1 MILLLHLAQDFDALF
16 TVASLVSL
24 LTLAV
29 LEIVLGI
36 DNIIF
41 ISIVAG
47 KLPKKLQGKARSI
60 GLMLALVM
68 RVALLFSITWV
79 IGMKGAIFHVLSVS
93 PFFVVDLPEFLINS
107 VLWSCSG
114 RDLIL
119 LGGGIFLLYKTTI
132 EIRHKIEGADDLQD
146 PTLKKV
152 TMNGAIMQIVF
163 IDIVFSFDSILTA
176 VGLVDNL
183 LIMIFAV
190 IIAMIIMLL
199 FSERVSNFVN
209 DNPTIKMLALAFLLM
224 IGMILIMDAF
234 HFHVPKGYVYFSMAF
249 SLMVEALNMRMQKKR
264 QLRIKAKIHD
274 EPKKVL

>member
-1 MILLLHLAQDFDALF
+1 MHLAQDFETLF
-16 TVASLVSL
+16 TFASLVSL
-24 LTLAV
+24 LTLTV

-47 KLPKKLQGKARSI
+47 KLPKKQQKKARSI

-79 IGMKGAIFHVLSVS
+79 IGMKGALFHVLGSAPYLVI
-93 PFFVVDLPEFLINS
+93 DLPADLVSS

-119 LGGGIFLLYKTTI
+119 LIGGIFLLYKTTI
-132 EIRHKIEGADDLQD
+132 EIRHKIEGADEQQD
-146 PTLKKV
+146 ASLKHA
-152 TMNGAIMQIVF
+152 TIRSAIMQIVL

-183 LIMIFAV
+183 LVMVLAVIFA
-190 IIAMIIMLL
+190 MIVMLL

-209 DNPTIKMLALAFLLM
+209 DNPTIKMLALSFLLM
-224 IGMILIMDAF
+224 IGMILVMDAF

-249 SLMVEALNMRMQKKR
+249 SLMVESLNMRMHKKR
-264 QLRIKAKIHD
+264 QINKTKRD
-274 EPKKVL
+274 ENPNK

>member
-1 MILLLHLAQDFDALF
+1 MHLEQDFHSLF
-16 TVASLVSL
+16 TIASMVSL
-24 LTLAV
+24 LTLSV

-47 KLPKKLQGKARSI
+47 KLPKKEQKKARTI
-60 GLMLALVM
+60 GLMLALIM
-68 RVALLFSITWV
+68 RVALLFSITLV
-79 IGMKGAIFHVLSVS
+79 VGMKGALFHVLSES
-93 PFFVVDLPEFLINS
+93 PFLLLNLPPGTEDI

-119 LGGGIFLLYKTTI
+119 LAGGIFLLYKTTI
-132 EIRHKIEGADDLQD
+132 EIRHKIEGAEDLVD

-152 TMNGAIMQIVF
+152 ALNAAIMQIVI

-183 LIMIFAV
+183 LVMVLAV
-190 IIAMIIMLL
+190 IVAMAIMLL

-224 IGMILIMDAF
+224 IGMILIIDAF
-234 HFHVPKGYVYFSMAF
+234 HVHVPKGYVYFSMAF
-249 SLMVEALNMRMQKKR
+249 SLLVESLNMKMHKKK
-264 QLRIKAKIHD
+264 QLKIKAKIND
-274 EPKKVL
+274 DPKKVL

>member
-1 MILLLHLAQDFDALF
+1 MHLAQDFETLF
-16 TVASLVSL
+16 TVASLISL
-24 LTLAV
+24 LTLSV

-47 KLPKKLQGKARSI
+47 KLPKKLQRKARTI
-60 GLMLALVM
+60 GLMLALFM

-79 IGMKGAIFHVLSVS
+79 IGMKGAIFHVIDIS
-93 PFFVVDLPEFLINS
+93 PFFVLELTEALKSSLV
-107 VLWSCSG
+107 WSCSG

-119 LGGGIFLLYKTTI
+119 LAGGIFLLYKTTV
-132 EIRHKIEGADDLQD
+132 EIRQKIEGDDGSHD
-146 PTLKKV
+146 PTLKQV
-152 TMNGAIMQIVF
+152 TMNAAIMQIVL

-183 LIMIFAV
+183 LIMILAV

-199 FSERVSNFVN
+199 FSEKVSNFVN
-209 DNPTIKMLALAFLLM
+209 NNPTIKMLALAFLLM
-224 IGMILIMDAF
+224 IGMILVADAF

-249 SLMVEALNMRMQKKR
+249 SLLVESLNMRMHKKK
-264 QLRIKAKIHD
+264 QIKNKPGPDDDPNRIELKGR
-274 EPKKVL
+274 

>member
-1 MILLLHLAQDFDALF
+1 MHLAQDFETLF
-16 TVASLVSL
+16 TVASMVSL
-24 LTLAV
+24 LTLSI

-47 KLPKKLQGKARSI
+47 KLPKKDQKKARTI
-60 GLMLALVM
+60 GLMLALIM

-79 IGMKGAIFHVLSVS
+79 IGMKGALFHVLSAA
-93 PFFVVDLPEFLINS
+93 PFFVIDLPDALLSS

-132 EIRHKIEGADDLQD
+132 EIHGKIEGADDLQD

-152 TMNGAIMQIVF
+152 VLKAAIMQIVL

-183 LIMIFAV
+183 VVMVLAV
-190 IIAMIIMLL
+190 IVAMVIMLL
-199 FSERVSNFVN
+199 FSEKVSNFVN

-224 IGMILIMDAF
+224 IGMILVMDAF

-249 SLMVEALNMRMQKKR
+249 SLLVESLNMRMHKKK

-274 EPKKVL
+274 EPRKVL